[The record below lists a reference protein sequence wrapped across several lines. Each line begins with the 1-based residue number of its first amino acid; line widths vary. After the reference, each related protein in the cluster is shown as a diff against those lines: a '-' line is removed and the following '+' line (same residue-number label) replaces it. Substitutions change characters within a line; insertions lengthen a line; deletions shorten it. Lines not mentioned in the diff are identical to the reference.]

1 MPSESQMSLI
11 VIKSI
16 LAIWAL
22 IFILITTTKEIFYYL
37 INHRK
42 GTIKYIF
49 LTIATTA
56 VTLPITTI
64 FLLFLIPIQIYYKL
78 FKAREPEISYDKRTS
93 KNVFYL
99 VHGTF
104 GQGASWV
111 FEDNSK
117 LKNSIK
123 NQFRG
128 DVDFCNLS
136 WCGRNSQEERA
147 KAADVLATEIRAN
160 NKKNFRQY
168 IICHSHGGNIV
179 LDAIGKLGG
188 REVKNIRKIAF
199 LSVPVINFLKR
210 PEFKFVEISY
220 FIAVSFV
227 LLWPLL
233 IYFIINPLTTP
244 FFYFALFI
252 FSIIFASLLKRY
264 RKRKITEITNEFES
278 HLQANKRIKTF
289 SKFYNCIGDEAHIA
303 LELPSNLAELS
314 SGISN
319 QAAEA
324 LEKRMQS
331 TKNQGGKIYLALSAI
346 YFFLALIGAQN
357 STDTYNIIIILIIS
371 TLFLISATENSI
383 AENTVN
389 HINLL
394 PSIAFVLS
402 NTLAAMA
409 FGNPKYLLQSGYSIF
424 PSKTPIGTWSIHTEP
439 KNHKN
444 LAHETHSHD
453 ETIKNITRWVSR

>member
-1 MPSESQMSLI
+1 MPSEKKMSLL

-16 LAIWAL
+16 LAIWSL
-22 IFILITTTKEIFYYL
+22 IFISITLTKEILYYL
-37 INHRK
+37 VNHSK
-42 GTIKYIF
+42 GTIKYIL
-49 LTIATTA
+49 LTVAVTTI
-56 VTLPITTI
+56 TLPITTA

-78 FKAREPEISYDKRTS
+78 FKAKAPKISYSKKTS
-93 KNVFYL
+93 KNIFYL

-104 GQGASWV
+104 GQDASWV
-111 FEDNSK
+111 FEENSK

-136 WCGRNSQEERA
+136 WSGRNSQEERA
-147 KAADVLATEIRAN
+147 KAADMLATEIREN
-160 NKKNFRQY
+160 NKNNLQQY

-188 REVKNIRKIAF
+188 REVKNIKKIAF

-210 PEFKFVEISY
+210 PDFKFVEISY
-220 FIAVSFV
+220 FIAASLV
-227 LLWPLL
+227 LLWPVL
-233 IYFIINPLTTP
+233 IYFILNPSTTP
-244 FFYFALFI
+244 FFYLIVFI
-252 FSIIFASLLKRY
+252 SSIIFAFLLKRY
-264 RKRKITEITNEFES
+264 RRRKITEITNEFES

-331 TKNQGGKIYLALSAI
+331 TKNRGGRLYMALSAI

-357 STDTYNIIIILIIS
+357 STDTFYIIIILVIS

-394 PSIAFVLS
+394 PSIAFFLS

-439 KNHKN
+439 KNYNN
-444 LAHETHSHD
+444 LAHSTHSHD
-453 ETIKNITRWVSR
+453 ETIKNITRWVSK